1 METDALLTGYYILE
15 KEPGTEVGQCPYK
28 SLKRRDLGVLTRVG
42 SGDGLCL
49 WEVVQEASRGTPRW
63 IALRVTVCAYF
74 PSLIQKLVVESWL
87 NIPACYQVLPTG
99 K

>member
-1 METDALLTGYYILE
+1 MASGYGRLF
-15 KEPGTEVGQCPYK
+15 
-28 SLKRRDLGVLTRVG
+28 RRHLMGHL
-42 SGDGLCL
+42 DGLRL
-49 WEVVQEASRGTPRW
+49 P
-63 IALRVTVCAYF
+63 VTVCAYF